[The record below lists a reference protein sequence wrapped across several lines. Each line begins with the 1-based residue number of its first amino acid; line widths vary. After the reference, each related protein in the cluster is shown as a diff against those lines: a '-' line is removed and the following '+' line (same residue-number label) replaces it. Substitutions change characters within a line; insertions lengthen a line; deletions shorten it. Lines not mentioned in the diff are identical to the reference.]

1 MSKYKCVIFDC
12 DGVLV
17 DSEAISNGILADMA
31 NQYGAN
37 LDLNAALKL
46 FKGCSM
52 EMCLDKIKAIVTS
65 PIPDDFEA
73 EYRRLSVDAFKSQIK
88 PIAGVKEVVE
98 ELHRLNIPFCVASSG
113 LESKMRLNLELT
125 GLLEYFEGHLF
136 SCYTIQKWKPDPAVF
151 LWAAETMGFL
161 PNECVVIEDSYS
173 GVTAAKAGGFDVFG
187 FTAHDIHDQLKGNA
201 TLEFE
206 AMNQLISLIQEAK

>member
-17 DSEAISNGILADMA
+17 DSEAISNGILANMA

-37 LDLNAALKL
+37 LDLNAALKI

-52 EMCLDKIKAIVTS
+52 AKCLEKISDLVTE
-65 PIPDDFEA
+65 PIPENFEA
-73 EYRRLSVDAFKSQIK
+73 EYRKQSVTAFKKQIK
-88 PIAGVKEVVE
+88 PIEGVKDVVK
-98 ELHRLNIPFCVASSG
+98 ELKRLDIPFCVASSG

-125 GLLEYFEGHLF
+125 GLLDYFEGRLF
-136 SCYTIQKWKPDPAVF
+136 SCFAIGKWKPDPAVF
-151 LWAAETMGFL
+151 LWAAETMGFK
-161 PNECVVIEDSYS
+161 PEECVIIEDSYS

-187 FTAHDIHDQLKGNA
+187 FTAHDIHGQLVGYP
-201 TLEFE
+201 TLEFDN
-206 AMNQLISLIQEAK
+206 MNQLISLIKQAG